1 MAKAGVN
8 IPIVSDWN
16 SKGVQAAVRDFKK
29 LETTSQKVSFAMKK
43 ALVPATA
50 AVAGLSAAAVVATKA
65 AVEDAKQQDE
75 LARQL
80 KATTDATDAQVAAV
94 EDYIAQTEMAAAV
107 SDTELRPAF
116 ANLVR
121 ATGDVTEAQKLMTLA
136 LDVAAGTGK
145 DLETVS
151 EALQEAY
158 QGEVGPL
165 KELDRSLTDMI
176 ASGADAETV
185 MGQLADTFGGAAK
198 ANTET
203 VAGRFE
209 LMDIQ
214 IQNAKESIGLALLPI
229 LEKLLPVLEDVATF
243 VSENTDL
250 IVALGAVIGTV
261 AGIVIAYNAA
271 MTVYAAVT
279 GIASAATAVFN
290 AVMAANPIVLVAIA
304 VAAFIVALVA
314 LEKKFGIITKVVEG
328 AKIAFDKLSDA
339 VKWLAGK
346 FVDFI
351 NTLIDVANKIPFV
364 EIGKLNNIF
373 EDQTEYVEAATGAVA
388 MMKTPLQEIRTAFQ
402 NAADEA
408 ARANIEYETAQQMM
422 DDLHPSADDLTDAM
436 NRQWEAVALANIEY
450 ETAQQLM
457 DELHPTED
465 DVTAAIQRM
474 NDAMDK
480 HIRKQQ
486 YLNDQNTD
494 LIDTFDQ
501 LFDRFDNRRIVQDFA
516 DAIDDAREAVREYG
530 GNSLEAIEAT
540 EDMYIALGRVIDE
553 LDNIPATKQ
562 LELKAELDQGMY
574 NEVLLQLQYLQRLAD
589 LDLDPAFAQSPFFMH
604 DDRLQTSMT
613 GAQPLTTD
621 YRNAAAM
628 VGGSTTINVYPP
640 AGTDEQGVARAIER
654 ESRKRGA
661 SIGTFTGNTTRI

>member
-1 MAKAGVN
+1 MAINV
-8 IPIVSDWN
+8 PIVSEFEP
-16 SKGVQAAVRDFKK
+16 KGIKKAVKEFKR
-29 LETTSQKVSFAMKK
+29 LEKTSDKVAFAMKK
-43 ALVPATA
+43 AFVPATA
-50 AVAGLSAAAVVATKA
+50 AVAGLGAAAVVATKA

-80 KATTDATDAQVAAV
+80 KVTTDATDAQVAAV

-158 QGEVGPL
+158 KGEVGPL
-165 KELDRSLTDMI
+165 KELDRSLTDLI
-176 ASGADAETV
+176 STGADADVV
-185 MGQLADTFGGAAK
+185 MGQLADTFGGAAA

-290 AVMAANPIVLVAIA
+290 AVMAANPIVLVAMA

-314 LEKKFGIITKVVEG
+314 LEKKFGVITKVVEG

-364 EIGKLNNIF
+364 SIEKLNNIF

-408 ARANIEYETAQQMM
+408 ARGNMEYETAQKMM
-422 DDLHPSADDLTDAM
+422 DDLRPSADDLTDAM

-480 HIRKQQ
+480 HIRKQEII
-486 YLNDQNTD
+486 NGQNTD
-494 LIDTFDQ
+494 LIDTFDR
-501 LFDRFDNRRIVQDFA
+501 LFDRFDNRRIVQDFS
-516 DAIDDAREAVREYG
+516 DAIDDAREAISKYG
-530 GNSLEAIEAT
+530 DKSVEAIKAN
-540 EDMYIALGRVIDE
+540 EDLYIALGRVINE
-553 LDNIPATKQ
+553 LDNIPATTQ
-562 LELKAELDQGMY
+562 LQLIAQLDQGQY
-574 NEVLLQLQYLQRLAD
+574 DEVLQKLLDLQKLAD
-589 LDLDPAFAQSPFFMH
+589 LGFKPIGETPFMEQGRGLNAPAQEI
-604 DDRLQTSMT
+604 
-613 GAQPLTTD
+613 TTD

-628 VGGSTTINVYPP
+628 VGGSPMVVNYYAP
-640 AGTDEQGVARAIER
+640 AGQDADEAINTLQ
-654 ESRKRGA
+654 RGGRRV
-661 SIGTFTGNTTRI
+661 GTLNVPVSGNIQQ